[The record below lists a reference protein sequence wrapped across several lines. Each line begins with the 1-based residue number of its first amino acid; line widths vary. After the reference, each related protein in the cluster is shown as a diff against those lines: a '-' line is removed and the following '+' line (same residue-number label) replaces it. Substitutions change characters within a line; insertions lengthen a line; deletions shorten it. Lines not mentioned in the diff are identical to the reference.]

1 MKTVGLRSLY
11 KTAPTLTE
19 QVLVTYD
26 GEVIGRYIPN
36 GAGSGVPMK
45 ELPVVELS
53 DAEIDAEVR
62 AYRAEK
68 RAVLPVEEIRAVKTA
83 MRDTFGSSR
92 PAPKPGS
99 KK

>member
-36 GAGSGVPMK
+36 GAGS
-45 ELPVVELS
+45 
-53 DAEIDAEVR
+53 DATLGSATES
-62 AYRAEK
+62 
-68 RAVLPVEEIRAVKTA
+68 IRALRQA
-83 MRDTFGSSR
+83 ERDTFGFSR